1 VLTIS
6 CATSFGVNVQL
17 HDYTGRHPDIWTDG
31 EGRATFTVPSN
42 AFGGGQS
49 YLCFSRPGHSG
60 ASAPQPR
67 STTQILF
74 GADDLDIA
82 LARDGEAMIGRVW
95 AAAGTP
101 IGAEFAAQLAR
112 WPARASIVVEL
123 TDPAGASLTSAR
135 VTSSGPIELQ
145 ATAQRTGWHRFKTT
159 GTGLP
164 QRGGAPFALSV
175 TYTAPPEF
183 SAP

>member
-1 VLTIS
+1 MPLAAVRAI
-6 CATSFGVNVQL
+6 CA
-17 HDYTGRHPDIWTDG
+17 
-31 EGRATFTVPSN
+31 
-42 AFGGGQS
+42 
-49 YLCFSRPGHSG
+49 SRGLVT
-60 ASAPQPR
+60 AAQPR

-82 LARDGEAMIGRVW
+82 PARDGEAMIGRVW

-112 WPARASIVVEL
+112 WPARATIVVEL

-145 ATAQRTGWHRFKTT
+145 ATGQPDRMAQI
-159 GTGLP
+159 
-164 QRGGAPFALSV
+164 
-175 TYTAPPEF
+175 
-183 SAP
+183 